1 MTNTVLVDSGFTIA
15 LFDPHDPLHDSAKK
29 TLPNLN
35 ARLRTVWPV
44 IVETSFFLG
53 PKGKVSF
60 LHWIERGAV
69 TVRSM
74 EVADLDAL
82 VAILNRYADQRI
94 DLADACLI
102 WLAGQ
107 EKTNRVLTTDR
118 RDFSIYRAPD
128 GRPFERVWLAD
139 AERPSPH

>member
-1 MTNTVLVDSGFTIA
+1 MTNTVLVDSGFAIA
-15 LFDPHDPLHDSAKK
+15 LFDPGDPLHDSAKK
-29 TLPNLN
+29 TLSNLN

-53 PKGKVSF
+53 PKGKNTF
-60 LHWIERGAV
+60 LRWIERGAMS
-69 TVRSM
+69 VRAI
-74 EVADLDAL
+74 EVADIDAL
-82 VAILNRYADQRI
+82 VAILNRYSDQHI

-118 RDFSIYRAPD
+118 RDFSIYRTPD
-128 GRPFERVWLAD
+128 GRALERVWLAD
-139 AERPSPH
+139 DS